1 MTIWPRTEHVGE
13 VVTRFGKT
21 YISVESGPD
30 TCKGCAAESTYSANG
45 IKKYNSANALCDAL
59 PSCRTVV
66 WKEYKDGEMPC

>member
-1 MTIWPRTEHVGE
+1 MTIWPRTAHVGE
-13 VVTRFGKT
+13 VVTRLGKT

-30 TCKGCAAESTYSANG
+30 TCKGCAAD
-45 IKKYNSANALCDAL
+45 NSANALCDAL

>member
-13 VVTRFGKT
+13 VVTRFGKK

-30 TCKGCAAESTYSANG
+30 TCKGCAAEAIYFS
-45 IKKYNSANALCDAL
+45 IKNYGSANALCDAL